1 MVLISRL
8 FFWLVLLMPSLSHGR
23 PVTHIGTTVDAV
35 DLASVAEVIQLHPQ
49 LSILEDQT
57 ARLDIDGALASP
69 DWQPAATASFNR
81 GYTKAAVW
89 LRGSLYNSGPSP
101 VTRWLAVGSARL
113 EYVNYFSVSGQRG
126 DIDQTVFS
134 GSSQPRI
141 HGR

>member
-1 MVLISRL
+1 VLISRL

-69 DWQPAATASFNR
+69 DCSRQQRQVSIAAIPKR
-81 GYTKAAVW
+81 
-89 LRGSLYNSGPSP
+89 LSGCAGRCTT
-101 VTRWLAVGSARL
+101 VAR
-113 EYVNYFSVSGQRG
+113 R
-126 DIDQTVFS
+126 
-134 GSSQPRI
+134 R
-141 HGR
+141 